1 MKVIQYYLVPKSPW
15 TYLGHERLMAIAER
29 HGAQVQ
35 PRPFALAERVFQ
47 VSGGLPLPKRPPQ
60 RQAYRLVELRR
71 WSDYLNL
78 PLNLQ
83 PRYFPVDDSAACRMI
98 ILASQTQGDQ
108 AGNRLAGAFLKAVWA
123 QDLNLA
129 DHDTLVSLADQ
140 QGLDGRALYDANQQ
154 AQATY
159 DDYTQQAIDLQVF
172 GAPWYVYNGEPF
184 WGQDRLDFLDRALSQ
199 G

>member
-129 DHDTLVSLADQ
+129 DPDTLVSLADQ

>member
-154 AQATY
+154 AQVTY

>member
-83 PRYFPVDDSAACRMI
+83 PRYFPVDDAAACRMI

-129 DHDTLVSLADQ
+129 DPDTLVSLADQ

-159 DDYTQQAIDLQVF
+159 DDFTQQAIDLQVF

>member
-1 MKVIQYYLVPKSPW
+1 
-15 TYLGHERLMAIAER
+15 
-29 HGAQVQ
+29 
-35 PRPFALAERVFQ
+35 
-47 VSGGLPLPKRPPQ
+47 
-60 RQAYRLVELRR
+60 
-71 WSDYLNL
+71 
-78 PLNLQ
+78 
-83 PRYFPVDDSAACRMI
+83 
-98 ILASQTQGDQ
+98 
-108 AGNRLAGAFLKAVWA
+108 LKAVWA

-154 AQATY
+154 AQVTY